1 MEDDRASG
9 ADSRVN
15 VKSKKMVRDQLE
27 KYKDLFKKLFDGQCH
42 ISQEDKAKLLQEMVV
57 VSLVVTKKI
66 CQLDYCCPYQ
76 VYHVFV
82 LFFVFTIVTPSVF
95 VVIMSYLRH

>member
-15 VKSKKMVRDQLE
+15 VKSKKIVRDQLE

-66 CQLDYCCPYQ
+66 TY
-76 VYHVFV
+76 VSWIIVVHIKFTMF
-82 LFFVFTIVTPSVF
+82 LFCFLF
-95 VVIMSYLRH
+95 LL